1 MCSRLKVLL
10 LHPMQS
16 LIHELLSLR
25 SREEILA
32 TLDYFNA
39 LPPRQGRTED
49 LVKALCAYLSSD
61 PKVWLNQLMECD
73 LRMLQKLCHAGPDNS
88 VDFIPADFPSAIEV
102 LHIVNAS
109 EERKDDM
116 LSVSI
121 PRAIYELISNDI
133 DAVIE
138 SKEQDGSFKLEH
150 MILGAVNMFGAVPL
164 RTFIDCITPDF
175 ESVAEMRKFAHALV
189 NHPVIRTHQEEFM
202 GESYMVSPD
211 VVSLESLMKE
221 RRQSFKSVRRY
232 AKFVPAQFEICG
244 EHSPFCA
251 YGRDTAEGKA
261 LSDMLDA
268 LGYVGEEL
276 IYTVHLVWI
285 NSQYVPNDHNLA
297 MLLSPLTEAAGDI
310 ADYEQFVQCA
320 RVILDYA
327 NAAPKWLLKGNSAN
341 ATGLMRYELPDGRFL
356 ELFDENEA
364 AQMEEELMKVFDSV
378 NKVRP
383 VSPDEPCPCGSGLSY
398 RLCHGRHFS

>member
-1 MCSRLKVLL
+1 
-10 LHPMQS
+10 
-16 LIHELLSLR
+16 
-25 SREEILA
+25 
-32 TLDYFNA
+32 
-39 LPPRQGRTED
+39 
-49 LVKALCAYLSSD
+49 
-61 PKVWLNQLMECD
+61 
-73 LRMLQKLCHAGPDNS
+73 
-88 VDFIPADFPSAIEV
+88 
-102 LHIVNAS
+102 
-109 EERKDDM
+109 
-116 LSVSI
+116 
-121 PRAIYELISNDI
+121 
-133 DAVIE
+133 
-138 SKEQDGSFKLEH
+138 
-150 MILGAVNMFGAVPL
+150 
-164 RTFIDCITPDF
+164 
-175 ESVAEMRKFAHALV
+175 
-189 NHPVIRTHQEEFM
+189 M

-211 VVSLESLMKE
+211 VVSLESLMKA

-232 AKFVPAQFEICG
+232 AKFASAQFESSG

-356 ELFDENEA
+356 ELFDEDEA